1 MKSSKKKI
9 AVIGAGGLASEIQW
23 LIGDLKNYS
32 FEGFYVT
39 SSEFES
45 SKTSGNVQDLKNKIE
60 TGLIDCVVVGVGDP
74 KTRQEIFEKV
84 SLEIKNISWETLI
97 HPSVI
102 LDKKTSTVDSG
113 SIICAGS
120 IITTNVR
127 ISKNCLINLHS
138 TVGHD
143 TQIGSHCV
151 VNPGSNISG
160 NVIIGNS
167 TLVGTGSSIIQKI
180 RVGELVTIGA
190 SACVTK
196 SIENGKT
203 VVGVPAKE
211 IKK

>member
-23 LIGDLKNYS
+23 LISDLKKYS

-39 SSEFES
+39 SSDFES
-45 SKTSGNVQDLKNKIE
+45 SKTAGDLETLKKKIE
-60 TGLIDCVVVGVGDP
+60 LGSVDCVVIGVGDP
-74 KTRQEIFEKV
+74 KIRQEIFEKM
-84 SLEIKNISWETLI
+84 SSEIKNICWETLI
-97 HPSVI
+97 HPTVI
-102 LDKKTSTVDSG
+102 LDKKTSIIDAG

-120 IITTNVR
+120 IITTNVK
-127 ISKNCLINLHS
+127 INKNCLINLHT

-143 TQIGSHCV
+143 TQIGNHCV

-160 NVIIGNS
+160 NVTIGNGS
-167 TLVGTGSSIIQKI
+167 LVGTGSSIIQKI
-180 RVGELVTIGA
+180 TIGEFVTIGA

>member
-1 MKSSKKKI
+1 MKTSKKKI

-23 LIGDLKNYS
+23 LIRDLKKYS

-39 SSEFES
+39 SSEFEN
-45 SKTSGNVQDLKNKIE
+45 SKTLGNIQDLKKKIE
-60 TGLIDCVVVGVGDP
+60 IGLIDCVVVGVGDP
-74 KTRQEIFEKV
+74 KTRQEIFEKT
-84 SLEIKNISWETLI
+84 SSEIKNIFWETLI

-102 LDKKTSTVDSG
+102 LDKKTSIVDSG

-138 TVGHD
+138 TIGHD

-160 NVIIGNS
+160 NVTIGNN
-167 TLVGTGSSIIQKI
+167 TLIGTGSSILQKI
-180 RVGELVTIGA
+180 TIGEFVTVGA

-196 SIENGKT
+196 SIESGKT
-203 VVGVPAKE
+203 VVGIPAKE